1 MAPKPPS
8 STSRSAGPGAPLRN
22 SAVRESKTGQLD
34 IDGLLADRDIDIIV
48 CCGAGGV
55 GKTTTA
61 AALALRAAEQGRKV
75 CVLTIDPARRLAQS
89 MGLTELDN
97 TPRPVKGVDTSGGG
111 SLDAM
116 MLDMK
121 RTFDEVVETA
131 ASPEKAKQ
139 ILENPFYIALSSSFA
154 GTQEYMAMEK
164 LGQLH
169 GGGASSINGQDSSNR
184 WDLIVVDTPPSR
196 SALDFLDAPER
207 LSSLLDGRFMRLMVA
222 PARGPARVL
231 TAGLSMVTGAM
242 TKILG
247 GEFLTDVQAF
257 IAALDTIFGGFRQRA
272 EATYRLLQADETA
285 FLVIAAPEPDAVRE
299 AAYFAERL
307 TSERMPL
314 AGLVVNRFH
323 TRAGRSISAADAE
336 SGARRLAANA
346 PTTSTEQGGAPS
358 DAVATATAEL
368 LLVHAERVRRSQRE
382 EKVAARFTAAHPKVP
397 TVAVPALPSDVHDL
411 DGLREIGGLLAG
423 ATEVTAAD

>member
-1 MAPKPPS
+1 MARSAAS
-8 STSRSAGPGAPLRN
+8 SRSRSAGPGAPVRS
-22 SAVRESKTGQLD
+22 SAVRESETGQLD
-34 IDGLLADRDIDIIV
+34 IDGLLADRAVDIIV

-97 TPRPVKGVDTSGGG
+97 TPRPVQGVDLAAGG

-169 GGGASSINGQDSSNR
+169 ADPDAG

-247 GEFLTDVQAF
+247 GEFLTDVQSF

-285 FLVIAAPEPDAVRE
+285 VLVVAAPEPDAVRE

-323 TRAGRSISAADAE
+323 TRAGRSISVADAE
-336 SGARRLAANA
+336 SGARRLAVDG
-346 PTTSTEQGGAPS
+346 TD
-358 DAVATATAEL
+358 DAALATAEL
-368 LLVHAERVRRSQRE
+368 LLVHAERGRRSQRE
-382 EKVAARFTAAHPKVP
+382 EKVAARFSAAHPRVP
-397 TVAVPALPSDVHDL
+397 TIAVPALPSDVHDL
-411 DGLREIGGLLAG
+411 DGLRKIGELLAG
-423 ATEVTAAD
+423 VGQLTAAD